1 MRNELRFVSN
11 ARVYVVD
18 DDKNETP
25 ATLSDLSKSGLAIE
39 SEAFLDIEPSS
50 KYVIVIVPE
59 EETNI
64 DKFQLEIESRWVK
77 LSKSSMKS
85 GFSVLLPFDEDEF
98 QEYLEFLA
106 QKHNAENPQKPSGEG
121 QNDPPDGSDSSP

>member
-11 ARVYVVD
+11 ARVYVID
-18 DDKNETP
+18 DEKNETQ
-25 ATLSDLSKSGLAIE
+25 ATLCDLSRSGLAIE
-39 SEAFLDIEPSS
+39 SDAFLDIEPSS

-64 DKFQLEIESRWVK
+64 EKIKLEIESRWVK

-85 GFSVLLPFDEDEF
+85 GFSVLLPFDEEEY
-98 QEYLEFLA
+98 QEYLEFLE
-106 QKHNAENPQKPSGEG
+106 QRHKAENPLLPQDL
-121 QNDPPDGSDSSP
+121 Q